1 MPTKEF
7 EDLVKKIKETGQGEK
22 MTKRDFIWLFDMY
35 EKRTSGNV
43 WRINE
48 YLEQEKLI
56 VEPNYQNGWI
66 DEEIELK
73 QKEKARIKNGN
84 GDCVNKTETFDPISR
99 LSLMKAASRTP
110 TSVTRDS
117 LLEKAYLLM
126 WKNEFSQLPIM
137 NNDREVLGIITW
149 QSIAKGLITNKNSK
163 SVRDFITDE
172 FIVLDENTPIFDAIK
187 EVIRVG
193 VVFVKDKEK
202 KIKGPITPSDL
213 NEQFIEQIEPYIL
226 LEQIE
231 NYIRLILHNK
241 IILEELQKLLRIN
254 EEDRIISSLSDLTF
268 GEYIRVMQNSD
279 MWELLALP
287 FDKADFENDLESVRK
302 IRNGV
307 MHFHPDGISDNELKT
322 LRKMSKFLMD
332 FMKNC

>member
-1 MPTKEF
+1 MPRKEF
-7 EDLVKKIKETGQGEK
+7 TELVQKIKNTGQVEK
-22 MTKRDFIWLFDMY
+22 MSKRDFIYLFDWC

-48 YLEQEKLI
+48 YLEKEKLI

-66 DEEIELK
+66 DEFIEIK
-73 QKEKARIKNGN
+73 QKEKAKIKNGN
-84 GDCVNKTETFDPISR
+84 GDCLPASDKFDPISR
-99 LSLMKAASRTP
+99 LSLLGVASRTP
-110 TSVTRDS
+110 EFVSRDS
-117 LLEKAYLLM
+117 TLEKAYLLM

-137 NNDREVLGIITW
+137 NNDREVIGLITW
-149 QSIAKGLITNKNSK
+149 QSIAKGLITQKGST
-163 SVRDFITDE
+163 SVKDFMTDE
-172 FIVLDENTPIFDAIK
+172 FTILNESTPLFEAIK

-193 VVFVKDKEK
+193 VVFVRDKEK

-231 NYIRLILHNK
+231 NYVRLILHNK
-241 IILEELQKLLRIN
+241 IVLEDLQKLIKVN
-254 EEDRIISSLSDLTF
+254 EEDRPITSLSDMTF
-268 GEYIRVMQNSD
+268 GEYIRVLQNHE
-279 MWELLALP
+279 MWKLLALP
-287 FDKADFENDLESVRK
+287 FDKADFENDLECIRK

-307 MHFHPDGISDNELKT
+307 MHFHPDGISNNELVA
-322 LRKMSKFLMD
+322 LRRMSKFLMD